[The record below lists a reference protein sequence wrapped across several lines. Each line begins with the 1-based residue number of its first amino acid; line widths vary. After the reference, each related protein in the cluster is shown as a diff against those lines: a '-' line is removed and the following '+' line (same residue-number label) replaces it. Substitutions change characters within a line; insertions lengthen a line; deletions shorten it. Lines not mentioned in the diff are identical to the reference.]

1 MRLGRHYL
9 VSGRVQ
15 RVGFR
20 AFTQAAAM
28 REGLHGWVR
37 NTPAGQVE
45 VTVEGDA
52 EALERFERRLR
63 QGPPAARVDHV
74 DVTDIGPGG
83 ATAGFEVRE

>member
-20 AFTQAAAM
+20 VFTQAIAQ

-37 NTPAGQVE
+37 NTPDGQVE
-45 VTVEGDA
+45 VSAEGDA
-52 EALERFERRLR
+52 EALDRFERRLR
-63 QGPPAARVDHV
+63 QGPPSARVDA
-74 DVTDIGPGG
+74 VTVSDTG
-83 ATAGFEVRE
+83 ASGRSAGFEVRE

>member
-20 AFTQAAAM
+20 VFAQAAAM

-37 NTPAGQVE
+37 NTPDGQVE
-45 VTVEGDA
+45 VSAEGDR

-74 DVTDIGPGG
+74 DMTDIGAGG
-83 ATAGFEVRE
+83 ESAGFEVRE

>member
-20 AFTQAAAM
+20 VFTQAAAM

-37 NTPAGQVE
+37 NTPDGLVE
-45 VTVEGDA
+45 VQAEGDV
-52 EALERFERRLR
+52 EALDRFERRLR

-74 DVTDIGPGG
+74 DVTDMGAGG
-83 ATAGFEVRE
+83 DSAGFEVRE